1 MSYLEIEPAR
11 AKNRDPEWGSPILV
25 AEEKLNGWRYL
36 LHLDRQFPRP
46 YLTGRRVSVETGF
59 LSEKWEQIPMLN
71 PSWANGYTVLDGEI
85 MPPEGANFRDIA
97 GIMNADL
104 TTAHERIAVIGPP
117 TYNVFDVLFHNGDD
131 QRMRSQ
137 YERRIVLER
146 LVDILDHP
154 LIKLVPRV
162 DNDEATFNRIVA
174 NGGEGVVLKDI
185 SSPYGEGW
193 TKVKKFFT
201 VEVIVTGF
209 KEAKFGRTGKFY
221 GLIGALNVSVYSSS
235 GELIEVASISGMDDD
250 VRKEISAN
258 RGEWLGKV
266 VEVRAQEWAKNR
278 LGHPRFVRVRP
289 DRDRQSC
296 TFSKMMDDL
305 NMKKEVESPCE
316 DPSQLKLF

>member
-1 MSYLEIEPAR
+1 MYLELEPAR
-11 AKNRDPEWGSPILV
+11 AKPRNPEELWGSPIHIS
-25 AEEKLNGWRYL
+25 EPKLNGWRYL
-36 LHLDRQFPRP
+36 LHLDSRFPRP

-131 QRMRSQ
+131 QRKRSQ

-221 GLIGALNVSVYSSS
+221 GLIGALNCSVYSSS

-266 VEVRAQEWAKNR
+266 VEVRSQEWAKNR
-278 LGHPRFVRVRP
+278 LAHPRFIRAREDVN
-289 DRDRQSC
+289 RQSC
-296 TFSKMMDDL
+296 TFGKMMRDL
-305 NMKKEVESPCE
+305 GMKQEETEECP
-316 DPSQLKLF
+316 DQLKLF